1 MRAMSREISSTLGR
15 DTNEILGGGQK
26 MDGRKCVVNKSNE
39 LNIR

>member
-15 DTNEILGGGQK
+15 DTNEILVGGQK
-26 MDGRKCVVNKSNE
+26 MDGEKCVVSKSNE